1 MNASQIV
8 FGTLGVLMVLIGL
21 VMASA
26 ATDDAFYVA
35 GLIMAVAFVLYL
47 FTMVKRHF
55 DAVEAG
61 RSDEAGH

>member
-8 FGTLGVLMVLIGL
+8 FGTIGVLMALIGL

-35 GLIMAVAFVLYL
+35 GLILAVAFVLYL

-55 DAVEAG
+55 DAEDAA
-61 RSDEAGH
+61 RRDKAGH